1 MSVVIITGNERP
13 KIDFAPKTTAE
24 EIVQNV
30 RTILTT
36 IKYEIPLD
44 REFGIDG
51 SPVDLPMPQAQALL
65 TNEIIR
71 QIRRYE
77 PRAVIKSITFT
88 GELDGRLTPRVEVT
102 IHETS

>member
-13 KIDFAPKTTAE
+13 AIDFAPKTTAE

-65 TNEIIR
+65 TNDIIR

-77 PRAVIKSITFT
+77 PRAVINSITFT